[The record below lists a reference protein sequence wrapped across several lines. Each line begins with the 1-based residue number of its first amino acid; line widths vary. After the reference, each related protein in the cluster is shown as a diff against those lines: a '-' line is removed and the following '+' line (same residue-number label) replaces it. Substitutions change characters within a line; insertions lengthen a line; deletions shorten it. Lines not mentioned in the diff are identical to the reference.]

1 LPSPIN
7 LQTGGER
14 SLEEPA
20 APDPDELATG
30 KTVVLG
36 IGNPYL
42 GDDGVGIAV
51 ATELQHRSMGGCTL
65 VRAHQTFDLW
75 LLSEYSGASRLIIV
89 DAVRSGSAPGTV
101 TEYEVAPRP
110 GPLSSLPGLHSLGL
124 HDLVDF
130 ASRMGLVSCPV
141 TVIGIEPKDCKV
153 GEGLS
158 PEVKRAIPEVIALV
172 TAMSQRRLDQRLARG
187 PD

>member
-1 LPSPIN
+1 VS
-7 LQTGGER
+7 LQHEAEH
-14 SLEEPA
+14 SLEEPT

-36 IGNPYL
+36 LGNPYL
-42 GDDGVGIAV
+42 RDDGIGIAV
-51 ATELQHRSMGGCTL
+51 AKGLQQCNTGEGTL

-89 DAVRSGSAPGTV
+89 DAVKSGSAPGTV

-110 GPLSSLPGLHSLGL
+110 GPLSSLPGLHSLQL

-130 ASRMGLVSCPV
+130 ASRMGILSCPV
-141 TVIGIEPKDCKV
+141 TIIGVEPKSCEV

-158 PEVKRAIPEVIALV
+158 PELERAVPAVVALV
-172 TAMSQRRLDQRLARG
+172 VARSRQCPKPAAG
-187 PD
+187 T